1 MRAKTGLPIDSY
13 FSGTKIRWILD
24 NVPGARE
31 KAKQGK
37 LAFGTVDSWLVW
49 NFTKHE
55 LHVTDVTNASRTMLF
70 NIHTREWDNELL
82 DMLDIPRSMLP
93 EVKASSEIYGHTKT
107 TVFASKIPSRAS
119 RAISTRHCSARCARR
134 RAW

>member
-1 MRAKTGLPIDSY
+1 M
-13 FSGTKIRWILD
+13 
-24 NVPGARE
+24 
-31 KAKQGK
+31 
-37 LAFGTVDSWLVW
+37 W

-93 EVKASSEIYGHTKT
+93 EVKASSEIYGHTT